1 MQEGPLSHPEN
12 RDVKKSIAPTNQEE
26 INFMLNKMKIK

>member
-12 RDVKKSIAPTNQEE
+12 RDVKKFISPNNQEE
-26 INFMLNKMKIK
+26 INFVLNKMKI